1 MRITGGK
8 LKGKQIVSRFP
19 AHVRPTTDMMREVI
33 FNMLS
38 VTFPPDDAQVLD
50 LFSGTGIMS
59 VEFASR
65 NAETVT
71 SVDTDGKN
79 IKLQKEIKS
88 GLQLQNWDIH
98 KEDVFRFLENAD
110 QQWDII
116 FADPPYDLP
125 GIQQL
130 AVLGVKKL
138 TEDGIMIIE
147 HRPGILFQQA
157 SEKTKVHGSSAITIF
172 VKK

>member
-1 MRITGGK
+1 
-8 LKGKQIVSRFP
+8 
-19 AHVRPTTDMMREVI
+19 MMREVI

-38 VTFPPDDAQVLD
+38 VTFPPDAAHVLD

-65 NAETVT
+65 NAETIT
-71 SVDTDGKN
+71 SVDADGKN
-79 IKLQKEIKS
+79 IKLQKEIKA
-88 GLQLQNWDIH
+88 GLQLQNWDIQ
-98 KEDVFRFLENAD
+98 KEDVFRFLENTD

-130 AVLGVKKL
+130 AALGVNKL